1 MKPKIDQNGFT
12 LIELLIAITILAVGL
27 LALAGLQGSSI
38 KGNEHANTISQATAL
53 AEDQI
58 EQIRNMNYAAIVF
71 SPNPK
76 VETNVDDSIY
86 TRTTSV
92 EDDTPM
98 DDLKRITVTV
108 SWISRGTP
116 RQVELRTIVA
126 NEG

>member
-12 LIELLIAITILAVGL
+12 LIELLVAVTILAVGL
-27 LALAGLQGSSI
+27 LALAGLQVSSI

-53 AEDQI
+53 AEEQI
-58 EQIRNMNYAAIVF
+58 EQIRNMKYTEIVYN
-71 SPNPK
+71 PNPK
-76 VETNVDDSIY
+76 VEAKVHDSIY
-86 TRTTSV
+86 TRSTLV

-108 SWISRGTP
+108 NWVSRSIA
-116 RQVELRTIVA
+116 RKVELRTIVA

>member
-1 MKPKIDQNGFT
+1 MKPKTDQNGFT

-27 LALAGLQGSSI
+27 LALAGLQGTSI

-71 SPNPK
+71 NPNPK
-76 VETNVDDSIY
+76 VETNVDGSIY

-92 EDDTPM
+92 EDDTPIN
-98 DDLKRITVTV
+98 DLKRITVTV
-108 SWISRGTP
+108 SWVSRGAA